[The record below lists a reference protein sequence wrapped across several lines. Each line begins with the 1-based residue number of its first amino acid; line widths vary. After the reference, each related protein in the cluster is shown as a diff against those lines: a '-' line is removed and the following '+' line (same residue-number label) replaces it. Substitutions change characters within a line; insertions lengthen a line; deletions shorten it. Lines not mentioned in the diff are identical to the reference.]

1 MDYVLNKNIVFLSNY
16 LFVDNLLELNN
27 IDNSK
32 GQSKNPGLT

>member
-27 IDNSK
+27 IDNHQK
-32 GQSKNPGLT
+32 K